1 MKKMI
6 KNVGLAISLGLFSLT
21 GFGQT
26 QVGNAGFENWDSGTG
41 DGVEPTNWNSFMS
54 ANCTLGG
61 LICGQAQKKQVEK
74 STDAHSG
81 TYSARIWSRDA
92 TFAIAN
98 GNLTVG
104 QVNMGST
111 TAANANNYNFSK
123 RSDANFSEAFT
134 GKPDSLVVWIKYTP
148 VTATDQ
154 ARISATIHDDYDYR
168 DPEDA
173 NATPHV
179 VAKAELDYGKTNGWK
194 RLSIPFI
201 YSGQAT
207 TPAYILI
214 TFTTNK
220 TPGGG
225 KANDEV
231 LIDDLEMIYNV
242 PTVAIAPT
250 AVQNILE
257 GQNGTQLTATETNGT
272 VTSREWKYSTTS
284 GSGYVSFAPT
294 QTGATYTPNFA
305 TQGTYYVVC
314 VSDFGGA
321 IKTSNEVKINVTKDV
336 SVYNAVASNIA
347 VFGFDKV
354 VTIDLT
360 NVDVENATISI
371 LDMAGKKIATSALTS
386 KSVNTIN
393 LPSTTANGVY
403 MYQIEGKGVIKT
415 GKLAF

>member
-1 MKKMI
+1 M
-6 KNVGLAISLGLFSLT
+6 
-21 GFGQT
+21 
-26 QVGNAGFENWDSGTG
+26 
-41 DGVEPTNWNSFMS
+41 
-54 ANCTLGG
+54 
-61 LICGQAQKKQVEK
+61 
-74 STDAHSG
+74 
-81 TYSARIWSRDA
+81 
-92 TFAIAN
+92 
-98 GNLTVG
+98 TVG

-321 IKTSNEVKINVTKDV
+321 IKTSNEVQINVTAVAVPAVSIAPTTVQNILEGQNGTQLTATETNGTVTSREWKYSTTSGSGYVSFAPTQTGATYTPNFATQGTYYVVCVSDFGGAIKTSNEVKINVTKDV

-354 VTIDLT
+354 VTVDLT